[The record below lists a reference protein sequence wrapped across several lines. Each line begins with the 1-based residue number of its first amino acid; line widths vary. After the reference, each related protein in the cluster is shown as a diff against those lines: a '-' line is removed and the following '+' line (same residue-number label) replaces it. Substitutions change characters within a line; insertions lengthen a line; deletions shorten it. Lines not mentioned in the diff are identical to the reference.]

1 MSVRSVTVEFQRW
14 NHYLI
19 PNDINGGESF
29 CEHLTIQWEG
39 GAFLVFNETH
49 GSKHEVTVFTR
60 NDVVSETQVVEA
72 MIEWAEAHE
81 AKKEDKR

>member
-39 GAFLVFNETH
+39 GAFLVFNETY
-49 GSKHEVTVFTR
+49 GSRHEVTVFTQ
-60 NDVVSETQVVEA
+60 NGITNELEA
-72 MIEWAEAHE
+72 VQAMTEWAQAHE
-81 AKKEDKR
+81 YKKEN

>member
-39 GAFLVFNETH
+39 GAFLVFNETY
-49 GSKHEVTVFTR
+49 GSRHEVTVFTQ
-60 NDVVSETQVVEA
+60 NGITNELEA
-72 MIEWAEAHE
+72 VQAMTEWAQAHE
-81 AKKEDKR
+81 YERKVSR